1 MIIGMDNEVTSVINL
16 SGASGRVAASLFI
29 HPTTIDALVTG
40 MGMEPKFHTDWSKNR
55 RARGLCTYCVYN
67 TILLL

>member
-1 MIIGMDNEVTSVINL
+1 MDNEVTSVINL

-40 MGMEPKFHTDWSKNR
+40 MVLAAKYNCFHT
-55 RARGLCTYCVYN
+55 
-67 TILLL
+67 